1 MASEAALV
9 ICLLLVFLVAGL
21 PIAVSLGLSGALGL
35 WLLDFPPLIVI
46 QRLSAGTE
54 SFVLLAIPFFILSGA
69 IMESGGMS
77 RRLVNFADSLVGFL
91 PGGLANANIGA
102 SMVFGGISGSSVA
115 DTSAVGSVMI
125 PQMERQGYSQVFSAS
140 VTAAASPIGMIIP
153 PSIPMIVWSFI
164 SGQSLNELF
173 LGGIVPGLLIGVVL
187 MAISTVLCLMHG
199 FQAEFGR
206 FSLRRLASGAKD
218 GLLALGAPVII
229 IGGIVSGVF
238 TPTEASVAACVY
250 AMVLGL
256 LVYKEIKW
264 SDLPRIGWETMLFT
278 IRIMFIISV
287 AGFFGWLL
295 IFQTIPQQVIAEL
308 TALGTSLNVVMAI
321 FIFILL
327 ILGCF
332 MEGIAVIVIT
342 VPVFMP
348 IVAQYGI
355 DPVQFGVVMI
365 LCSMIGLLTPP
376 VGMCLY
382 TMSSIS
388 GVPIGELSRE
398 LMPYIIG
405 ITLVTLICAYC
416 PGLVLWV
423 PRMFS

>member
-1 MASEAALV
+1 MMALVMAVSVYFISKKRAYPRQQRAALKEV
-9 ICLLLVFLVAGL
+9 
-21 PIAVSLGLSGALGL
+21 
-35 WLLDFPPLIVI
+35 W
-46 QRLSAGTE
+46 T
-54 SFVLLAIPFFILSGA
+54 SFKQA
-69 IMESGGMS
+69 
-77 RRLVNFADSLVGFL
+77 FL
-91 PGGLANANIGA
+91 P
-102 SMVFGGISGSSVA
+102 
-115 DTSAVGSVMI
+115 
-125 PQMERQGYSQVFSAS
+125 
-140 VTAAASPIGMIIP
+140 
-153 PSIPMIVWSFI
+153 
-164 SGQSLNELF
+164 
-173 LGGIVPGLLIGVVL
+173 L
-187 MAISTVLCLMHG
+187 M
-199 FQAEFGR
+199 
-206 FSLRRLASGAKD
+206 
-218 GLLALGAPVII
+218 APVII
-229 IGGIVSGVF
+229 IGGIVSGFF

-308 TALGTSLNVVMAI
+308 TALGTSANVVMAI